1 MEQKMSEKARK
12 SNNAIKETKK
22 TIKYW
27 TAVVLFSI
35 IILVFVFLGINPA
48 RMGDTGGYAATVNDT
63 AISLAEYN
71 NRVEALQNNLR
82 GRFDSFPQAQRKM
95 FEQQIRRRAL
105 EELIMSEVMFQAARN
120 RGISAPDGEVRD
132 YILHIPGLEENG
144 RFLGDRYK
152 MWLQST
158 NRSPDEFE
166 RQIRK
171 QLIGQKLQDL
181 FIGSTFPSQEELKHN
196 QELSHNVVNVR
207 FVQLSPDDFQKPAFI
222 SSDDVAGYLKT
233 NKAQVEKYYKD
244 NIVEFTKQDKV
255 QAKHI
260 LIRIDDKRK
269 ADEALKLITELKKE
283 ATPKTFAMLARKN
296 SEDPGSKAKDGD
308 LGEFERGRMV
318 PEFDKAAFALKAGE
332 ISEPVKTQYGY
343 HLIYVTKKTEGGQTS
358 LEQAQNEIARKL
370 IARTKEAELVA
381 KTKAMVEKGDKKNVD
396 SLINKAGLKW
406 TDSGDFDLASATI
419 PKLGAGKEVM
429 AAILKR
435 GQTPGLIP
443 DLISLEGGRF
453 AIVDVTSW
461 KQTPDSGTDSE
472 KNALMLAYRKS
483 GDLMEAWS
491 KEIEAKA
498 SVTRNPAVLRE

>member
-1 MEQKMSEKARK
+1 MSEKTRK
-12 SNNAIKETKK
+12 TNTAIKETKK

-48 RMGDTGGYAATVNDT
+48 RMGESSGGFAATVNDT

-82 GRFDSFPQAQRKM
+82 GRFDGFPEAQKKM
-95 FEQQIRRRAL
+95 FQQQIRRRAL
-105 EELIMSEVMFQAARN
+105 EELIMGEVMFQAAKN

-132 YILHIPGLEENG
+132 FILHIPGLEENG

-181 FIGSTFPSQEELKHN
+181 FIGSAFPSQEELKRD
-196 QELSHNVVNVR
+196 QELSHNKVNVK
-207 FVQLSPDDFQKPAFI
+207 FVELGPEDFQKLI
-222 SSDDVAGYLKT
+222 SNDEVAAYLKS
-233 NKAQVEKYYKD
+233 NKADIEKYYKD
-244 NIVEFTKQDKV
+244 NVVEFTKQDKV
-255 QAKHI
+255 HASHI

-269 ADEALKLITELKKE
+269 SDEALKKITELKKE
-283 ATPKTFAMLARKN
+283 ATPKNFAMLARKN
-296 SEDPGSKAKDGD
+296 SEDPGSQAKDGD
-308 LGEFERGRMV
+308 LGEFDRGRMV
-318 PEFDKAAFALKAGE
+318 PEFDKAAFSLKPGQ

-343 HLIYVTKKTEGGQTS
+343 HLIYVTKKIEGGQMP

-370 IARTKEAELVA
+370 MSRAKAADLLT
-381 KTKAMVEKGDKKNVD
+381 KTKSMVEKGDKKDVD
-396 SLINKAGLKW
+396 SLVSKAGLKW
-406 TDSGDFDLASATI
+406 TESGEFDLAAPTI
-419 PKLGAGKEVM
+419 PKLGAGKDVM
-429 AAILKR
+429 AAILKH
-435 GQTPGLIP
+435 GETPGLVP
-443 DLISLEGGRF
+443 SLVSLDGGRY
-453 AIVDVTSW
+453 AIIDVTSW
-461 KQTPDSGTDSE
+461 KRAPDTATDSE

-483 GDLMEAWS
+483 SDLMDAWS

-498 SVTRNPAVLRE
+498 SVNRNPAMLQ